1 MILADQLAFRPPLPE
16 VFGPKDYLEQRD
28 LMIRIDEL
36 LIANETDLKFQKI
49 CLLEFDKWFDQNNS
63 SDKDVEDDRN
73 DENWIP
79 NYNPYSSSGKTKQS
93 WLNHCRVAL
102 RTNIYRYLY
111 PASNRDLSFKL
122 SDSAILRW
130 FCHVGEFGPVK
141 PPSKSTVNRYE
152 NWVNSDAVFQ
162 IIKGIIQ
169 QAAGFDAEDC
179 DNPFDLQEAI
189 SLADAW
195 LDGTCLKANIHFPV
209 DWVLF
214 RDICRTLMKATVLIR
229 KRGLKNRMPMEPEM
243 FLREMNKLVIKM
255 TQCRRKNGAKKLRKA
270 VIREMTK
277 LENKVVEH
285 ARKHRQILEQR
296 WHETDLSKG
305 QAEQIIKRIDNV
317 LAQVPAAIKQ
327 ARERIIGG
335 RRVAAGDKILSLYE
349 PDINILVRGK
359 ADAEV
364 EFGNCLRLTEQSD
377 GIIIDFKLYKD
388 PVADNAE
395 VPFRENAARLNE
407 ITDGKIESLYSDRGM
422 DSEANVAILKEFGIE
437 NGICPKSPE
446 KLQEKMSDPNYANA
460 QRRRGST
467 EARIGIYKNK
477 CLGGK
482 LRTKGFASRK
492 RSVAWAV
499 LAHNLWVIARLP
511 RKQAVQE
518 DTARIELPKVA

>member
-1 MILADQLAFRPPLPE
+1 MTTIIADQLVFRPPLPE
-16 VFGPKDYLEQRD
+16 VFGAKDYVDQRD
-28 LMIRIDEL
+28 LMIRIDDL
-36 LIANETDLKFQKI
+36 LIANGMDLKFQKI
-49 CLLEFDKWFDQNNS
+49 CLQEFDKWFDQENHTE
-63 SDKDVEDDRN
+63 KKVEDE
-73 DENWIP
+73 ENWIP
-79 NYNPYSSSGKTKQS
+79 NYNPYTTSGKVKQS
-93 WLNHCRVAL
+93 WLNHCKVGL

-111 PASNRDLSFKL
+111 PTSNRDLSFKL
-122 SDSAILRW
+122 ADSATLRW

-162 IIKGIIQ
+162 IVKGIIQ
-169 QAAGFDAEDC
+169 QAAGFDAEDR
-179 DNPFDLQEAI
+179 DNPFDLKETI
-189 SLADAW
+189 SLVDAW

-214 RDICRTLMKATVLIR
+214 RDICRTLMKATILIR

-243 FLREMNKLVIKM
+243 FLRDMNKLVIKM

-277 LENKVVEH
+277 LENKIVEH
-285 ARKHRQILEQR
+285 ARKHRKVLEQR
-296 WHETDLSKG
+296 WRETDLSEA
-305 QAEQIIKRIDNV
+305 QAMQIIERIDHV
-317 LAQVPAAIKQ
+317 IIQVPAAINQ
-327 ARERIIGG
+327 VRERIIGE

-388 PVADNAE
+388 PVADNSEA
-395 VPFRENAARLNE
+395 PFRDNV
-407 ITDGKIESLYSDRGM
+407 ESLNDITNGSLKNLYTDRGM

-446 KLQEKMSDPNYANA
+446 KLREKMSDSDYANA

-482 LRTKGFASRK
+482 LRSKGFDNRK

-511 RKQAVQE
+511 CKEAGQE
-518 DTARIELPKVA
+518 TESQVELPQAA